1 MRALVCHA
9 FGDYHGLKIEQV
21 EPPPL
26 PARGV
31 RIAVEA
37 ASVSFA
43 TSLWIA
49 GKYQHK
55 PPLPFVPGGE
65 FVGTVL
71 ECDAA
76 ATRFKP
82 GDRVLAISGWGGYAE
97 QAVVT
102 EHTVYPIP
110 PAIPAG
116 EALHLATSYATAY
129 GAFAWR
135 AKLAR
140 GETLLVLA
148 AAGGVGLAAVEIGRV
163 LGADVIGAAGGAEKC
178 ALALAHGARAA
189 IDYRSADLRA
199 ELARLTGGRGVDV
212 VFDPVGGASF
222 DAALRS
228 LAPGGRHVVIGFAGG
243 EIPQVPANIL
253 LVKNIS
259 VMGFNI
265 GLWYGWSKDDRRA
278 EFEADMRGAFAQIF
292 QWYAEGFLKPV
303 VSQTFPLEDF
313 ARAQDLVAQRGSVGK
328 LVLRIAPRAP

>member
-1 MRALVCHA
+1 MKAIVCHA
-9 FGDYHGLKIEQV
+9 FGDYHGLQV
-21 EPPPL
+21 EDIDPPEL
-26 PARGV
+26 PVRGV

-65 FVGTVL
+65 FVGTIL

-110 PAIPAG
+110 QTIPAG

-135 AKLAR
+135 GRLVQ

-163 LGADVIGAAGGAEKC
+163 MGAEVIGAAGGAAKC

-189 IDYRSADLRA
+189 IDYRSADLRS
-199 ELARLTGGRGVDV
+199 EIARLTGGRGVDV

-222 DAALRS
+222 DAAMRS
-228 LAPGGRHVVIGFAGG
+228 LAPGGRHLVIGFASGSV
-243 EIPQVPANIL
+243 PQVPANIL

-265 GLWYGWSKDDRRA
+265 GMWYGWSKDDRRA
-278 EFEADMRGAFAQIF
+278 EFEAQMRGAFTQIF
-292 QWYAEGFLKPV
+292 QWHAEGKLRPL
-303 VSQTFPLEDF
+303 VSKTFPLERF
-313 ARAQDLVAQRGSVGK
+313 AEAQDTVTQRGSVGK
-328 LVLRIAPRAP
+328 LVLQIARP

>member
-1 MRALVCHA
+1 MKAIVCHS
-9 FGDYHGLKIEQV
+9 FGDYHDLKVENIEA
-21 EPPPL
+21 PPL

-37 ASVSFA
+37 ASISFA

-65 FVGTVL
+65 YVGTVL

-82 GDRVLAISGWGGYAE
+82 GDRVLAIAGWGGYAE
-97 QAVVT
+97 EAVVT

-110 PAIPAG
+110 ATIPAG

-135 AKLAR
+135 GKLAK

-163 LGADVIGAAGGAEKC
+163 MGADVIGAAGGSDKC
-178 ALALAHGARAA
+178 ALAVAHGARAA

-199 ELARLTGGRGVDV
+199 ELARLTKGRGVDV

-222 DAALRS
+222 DAAMRS
-228 LAPGGRHVVIGFAGG
+228 LAPGGRHIVIGFASGG
-243 EIPQVPANIL
+243 IPQVPANIL

-265 GLWYGWSKDDRRA
+265 GMWYGWSKDDRRA
-278 EFEADMRGAFAQIF
+278 EFETDMRGAFTQIF
-292 QWYAEGFLKPV
+292 QWHAEGKLSPL
-303 VSQTFPLEDF
+303 VSKIFPLNKF
-313 ARAQDLVAQRGSVGK
+313 AEAQDTVAERGSVGK
-328 LVLRIAPRAP
+328 LVLQIAG